1 MKHIL
6 KCYLP
11 ICILLLS
18 CDSGDNIKRQYEQL
32 TSDTISLCLN
42 QMMAVSYDGD
52 DILQVKTNC
61 MSNCAKKM
69 VVFADTSLCTT
80 CYIKQM
86 PNWYNLIDSVKR
98 DYGASVEF
106 CFIINVQK
114 QKLDEI
120 LKTFEQV
127 NFDYPC
133 FLDTSCVFR
142 RANKNIPDNNLFHNF
157 LLDESNNVIMVGN
170 PQTNKKINWLLFQ
183 YLKDLHKK

>member
-1 MKHIL
+1 
-6 KCYLP
+6 
-11 ICILLLS
+11 
-18 CDSGDNIKRQYEQL
+18 
-32 TSDTISLCLN
+32 
-42 QMMAVSYDGD
+42 
-52 DILQVKTNC
+52 
-61 MSNCAKKM
+61 M

-98 DYGASVEF
+98 GYGDSVEF

-133 FLDTSCVFR
+133 FWIHHAYLEEQIRVSLITICF
-142 RANKNIPDNNLFHNF
+142 ILF
-157 LLDESNNVIMVGN
+157 IR
-170 PQTNKKINWLLFQ
+170 
-183 YLKDLHKK
+183 

>member
-1 MKHIL
+1 
-6 KCYLP
+6 
-11 ICILLLS
+11 
-18 CDSGDNIKRQYEQL
+18 
-32 TSDTISLCLN
+32 
-42 QMMAVSYDGD
+42 
-52 DILQVKTNC
+52 
-61 MSNCAKKM
+61 
-69 VVFADTSLCTT
+69 
-80 CYIKQM
+80 M
-86 PNWYNLIDSVKR
+86 PNWYNMIDSVKR